1 MLIAVK
7 KNVIV
12 RLEEPAQPQTIVLMP
27 ASANPATAGEVV
39 AVGSEV
45 LDVQIGDIV
54 SFSQHAGFKYELES
68 VSYRTMP
75 EDQVMAVL
83 ERKCR
88 N

>member
-12 RLEEPAQPQTIVLMP
+12 RLEEPTPHETLIIMK
-27 ASANPATAGEVV
+27 ASANPATSGEVV

-45 LDVQIGDIV
+45 SDVKVGDMV
-54 SFSQHAGFKYELES
+54 SFSQHAGFKYDVHEI
-68 VSYRTMP
+68 SYRTMP

-83 ERKCR
+83 ERK
-88 N
+88 